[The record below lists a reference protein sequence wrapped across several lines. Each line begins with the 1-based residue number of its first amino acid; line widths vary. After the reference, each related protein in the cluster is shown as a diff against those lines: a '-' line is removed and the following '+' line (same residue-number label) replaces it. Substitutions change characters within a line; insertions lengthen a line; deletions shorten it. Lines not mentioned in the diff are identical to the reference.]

1 MKINDIINEDA
12 EGGSAMAGNFA
23 SVSFP
28 LFGDEKMIR
37 RAVDPKGYLG
47 SGENKKK
54 SVGYSNPVKIKGKK

>member
-12 EGGSAMAGNFA
+12 EGGTSMAGNFA
-23 SVSFP
+23 SVAFP

-47 SGENKKK
+47 SGVKTKK